1 MKARIALYRFR
12 QNLRRQIRAERLENA
27 RLRKALAEALEQAR
41 TATAKHLAAEDRLR
55 AVRADLS
62 SLLDERLSM
71 AERLDEGS
79 RG

>member
-1 MKARIALYRFR
+1 MALSRFR
-12 QNLRRQIRAERLENA
+12 RNLRRRIRAERLENA
-27 RLRKALAEALEQAR
+27 RLRKALTEALEHAR
-41 TATAKHLAAEDRLR
+41 TATAKHVAAEDQLR

-62 SLLDERLSM
+62 SLLDERLPS